1 MQVTPRDTTDQSK
14 DASVT
19 GRRMIVGLGASGG
32 IVIGRAFV
40 LDRQYIH
47 VVRQTISS
55 DCIDDE
61 VAALHRGVDDSIEQ
75 LRRLKSQSGAR
86 EASGSDELGFLLD
99 AYIQMLTQSRL
110 LRGAE
115 DRIRQQKMNAVW
127 AVSDVIDSIAQQFFG
142 IKDKYI
148 AARAADIREVGLRL
162 MRSLTGE
169 SDRAL
174 DQAPPGAILIAEEL
188 SPADMA
194 RLQPGSVGAFV
205 TAIGGAEGHTAIMAR
220 ALGLPAVLGAADII
234 RGISGGDTIIVDG
247 LRGEV
252 ILRPTA
258 ADLALYGKRREDWQA
273 KRTKLLGLRS
283 LRSETR
289 DNVPVE
295 LHANIELPVEVSTV
309 LQNGA
314 SGIGLLRSEF
324 MFMNKSYLPDEEEQY
339 QELAGIV
346 SQMKDLPVTIRTLD
360 IGGEK
365 LAVAL
370 QNDVGSGPNPALG
383 LRGVRLSLR
392 REDLLE
398 TQLAAILRASLHGKV
413 RVLVPMVVTVGE
425 MTRVRQIYTKV
436 ADRLRCDGHAL
447 PQTLPPLG
455 AMIEI
460 PAAALSIDA
469 LARECEFFAIGTN
482 DLTQYTL
489 AIDRSDDQV
498 AHLYDPLHPAILRL
512 IYEAAK
518 AAARTGIPM
527 SVCGEMA
534 GDPRY
539 TPLFLG
545 MGLRKLSMSPGSL
558 LQVKQRVRR
567 LDSRT
572 SEYQAQQI
580 LDQWDP
586 DRIAVMLD
594 DFNDLA

>member
-1 MQVTPRDTTDQSK
+1 
-14 DASVT
+14 
-19 GRRMIVGLGASGG
+19 MIAGLGASGG

-47 VVRQTISS
+47 VIRQTIPA
-55 DCIDDE
+55 DRIEQE
-61 VAALHRGVDDSIEQ
+61 VTTLHRGVDDSIEQ
-75 LRRLKSQSGAR
+75 LRRLKSQSGAL
-86 EASGSDELGFLLD
+86 EASASDELGFLLD

-127 AVSDVIDSIAQQFFG
+127 AVSDVIDSIAQQFSG
-142 IKDKYI
+142 IKDRYI

-162 MRSLTGE
+162 MRCLMGE
-169 SDRAL
+169 TDRAL
-174 DQAPPGAILIAEEL
+174 DNAPRGAILIAEEL

-194 RLQPGSVGAFV
+194 RLQPGNVGAFV

-220 ALGLPAVLGAADII
+220 ALGIPAVLGAADII
-234 RGISGGDTIIVDG
+234 RGISGGDTVIVDG
-247 LRGEV
+247 IRGEV
-252 ILRPTA
+252 ILRPTD
-258 ADLALYGKRREDWQA
+258 ADLKLYGKRREDWLA
-273 KRTKLLGLRS
+273 ARTKLLGLRS
-283 LRSETR
+283 LPSETK
-289 DNVPVE
+289 DKVQVD
-295 LHANIELPVEVSTV
+295 LHANIELPVEVTTV

-324 MFMNKSYLPDEEEQY
+324 MFMNKNYLPDEEEQY

-346 SQMKDLPVTIRTLD
+346 SQMNDLPVTIRTLD

-370 QNDVGSGPNPALG
+370 QNEMGSGPNPALG

-398 TQLAAILRASLHGKV
+398 AQLAAILRASLHGRV
-413 RVLVPMVVTVGE
+413 RVLVPMVVTVAE
-425 MTRVRQIYTKV
+425 MVRVRQIYNRV
-436 ADRLRCDGHAL
+436 ADRLRANGHKI
-447 PQTLPPLG
+447 PKTLPPLG

-498 AHLYDPLHPAILRL
+498 AHSYDPLHPAILRL
-512 IYEAAK
+512 IHEVSK
-518 AAARTGIPM
+518 ASLRNNVPL

-545 MGLRKLSMSPGSL
+545 MGLRNLSMSPGSL
-558 LQVKQRVRR
+558 LPVKQRVRR

-572 SEYQAQQI
+572 SEYQTQQI

-586 DRIAVMLD
+586 ARIAVMLD

>member
-1 MQVTPRDTTDQSK
+1 
-14 DASVT
+14 
-19 GRRMIVGLGASGG
+19 
-32 IVIGRAFV
+32 
-40 LDRQYIH
+40 
-47 VVRQTISS
+47 
-55 DCIDDE
+55 
-61 VAALHRGVDDSIEQ
+61 
-75 LRRLKSQSGAR
+75 
-86 EASGSDELGFLLD
+86 
-99 AYIQMLTQSRL
+99 
-110 LRGAE
+110 
-115 DRIRQQKMNAVW
+115 
-127 AVSDVIDSIAQQFFG
+127 
-142 IKDKYI
+142 
-148 AARAADIREVGLRL
+148 
-162 MRSLTGE
+162 
-169 SDRAL
+169 
-174 DQAPPGAILIAEEL
+174 
-188 SPADMA
+188 
-194 RLQPGSVGAFV
+194 
-205 TAIGGAEGHTAIMAR
+205 
-220 ALGLPAVLGAADII
+220 
-234 RGISGGDTIIVDG
+234 
-247 LRGEV
+247 
-252 ILRPTA
+252 
-258 ADLALYGKRREDWQA
+258 
-273 KRTKLLGLRS
+273 
-283 LRSETR
+283 
-289 DNVPVE
+289 
-295 LHANIELPVEVSTV
+295 
-309 LQNGA
+309 
-314 SGIGLLRSEF
+314 
-324 MFMNKSYLPDEEEQY
+324 
-339 QELAGIV
+339 
-346 SQMKDLPVTIRTLD
+346 MKDLPVTIRTLD

-447 PQTLPPLG
+447 PQ
-455 AMIEI
+455 
-460 PAAALSIDA
+460 A